1 MDDIVERLRD
11 RAYCTYR
18 KDALCEE
25 AADLI
30 EQTGRTRD
38 PGDIVAAARAH
49 IASLPPHLKDR
60 YSAKLICKLIAK
72 VLLLEELREQDGA
85 VIGLQLREYQKMKD
99 RCVNGDTLTAED
111 TPDTHATPT
120 DGSVQNRCTLTAE
133 EREAVEWAA
142 IRSDADAQMIGGE
155 FYAAGQSM
163 RARSANLRKLLE
175 RMR

>member
-1 MDDIVERLRD
+1 MEDIVERLRD

-30 EQTGRTRD
+30 EQMGGARD

-49 IASLPPHLKDR
+49 IASLPTHLKDR

-85 VIGLQLREYQKMKD
+85 VISLQLREYQKMKD
-99 RCVNGDTLTAED
+99 RCVNGDQSYVKRDDASGVSNTISLTDA
-111 TPDTHATPT
+111 
-120 DGSVQNRCTLTAE
+120 
-133 EREAVEWAA
+133 EREAIKWCIEQWAG
-142 IRSDADAQMIGGE
+142 INRSTT
-155 FYAAGQSM
+155 
-163 RARSANLRKLLE
+163 LRNLLE
-175 RMR
+175 RTKCPS

>member
-30 EQTGRTRD
+30 EKMGRTKD

-72 VLLLEELREQDGA
+72 VLLLEELREQDGK

-99 RCVNGDTLTAED
+99 RCVNGDPRDE
-111 TPDTHATPT
+111 
-120 DGSVQNRCTLTAE
+120 
-133 EREAVEWAA
+133 
-142 IRSDADAQMIGGE
+142 
-155 FYAAGQSM
+155 
-163 RARSANLRKLLE
+163 
-175 RMR
+175 